1 MSVSNCRIS
10 LAKAVSYTRKKI
22 TPSVKVTDGKK
33 VLKKEQ
39 ATHNLQLEAKVG
51 IASITIKGKRRYSG
65 VIKKIFQILHTKS
78 AVFSAKKL
86 DN

>member
-39 ATHNLQLEAKVG
+39 ATHNLQLESK
-51 IASITIKGKRRYSG
+51 SG
-65 VIKKIFQILHTKS
+65 DCQYNYQRKKKIFWSHKENLSDCTY
-78 AVFSAKKL
+78 
-86 DN
+86 